1 MKVEIYS
8 KDACGYCSAAKTLFE
23 SKGIQY
29 QEHRIG
35 YNGVTRETLLE
46 KVPTARTVPQIFIND
61 ELIGGYTELSNWF
74 KTYA

>member
-8 KDACGYCSAAKTLFE
+8 KDACGYCNAAKTLFE